1 MTAATSA
8 DTGLSR
14 LAAELDDP
22 ARLST
27 RAIDRVAQASDA
39 SHYLL
44 TPEAVVTAA
53 DATEVARLL
62 RTASTLRRPVTF
74 RSGGTSLSGQSA
86 GDGLLVDVRRG
97 FRRIDVLDDGRRV
110 RVQPGATV
118 RQVNARLARHGYRL
132 GP

>member
-39 SHYLL
+39 SH
-44 TPEAVVTAA
+44 
-53 DATEVARLL
+53 
-62 RTASTLRRPVTF
+62 
-74 RSGGTSLSGQSA
+74 
-86 GDGLLVDVRRG
+86 
-97 FRRIDVLDDGRRV
+97 
-110 RVQPGATV
+110 
-118 RQVNARLARHGYRL
+118 
-132 GP
+132 